1 MKKMKQLFY
10 FGLIGFSILL
20 VVAAFKTHTVV
31 PTNQEIKKEF
41 APVAVL
47 ELFTSQGCSSCPP
60 ADELL
65 GKYIA
70 KENENIFPLSFHVDY
85 WNYLGWKDIY
95 SMAAYSERQK
105 KYGSVLNL
113 ETIYTPQLVV
123 NGTNE
128 CVGNNE
134 QLVAR
139 AINDALKQ
147 HTNVEISGTAMVKE
161 NKVAATISVD
171 GNYKNC
177 LLNIALVETKA
188 SVPVKA
194 GENNGATLN
203 NYNIVR
209 WWKTI
214 DASEEKNNITIDL
227 PNDVSRS
234 NAKLIVYTQDKTS
247 YKITGAAKIS
257 L

>member
-1 MKKMKQLFY
+1 MKRLFY
-10 FGLIGFSILL
+10 FGSSGFCMLLI
-20 VVAAFKTHTVV
+20 VAAFKTHSDIPV
-31 PTNQEIKKEF
+31 NKEIKKEF

-65 GKYIA
+65 GKYIS
-70 KENENIFPLSFHVDY
+70 KENEYIFPLSFHVDY

-95 SMAAYSERQK
+95 SLAAYSERQK
-105 KYGSVLNL
+105 KYALVLNL

-128 CVGNNE
+128 CVGSNE
-134 QLVAR
+134 QIVAR

-147 HTNVEISGTAMVKE
+147 NANVQISGMATMKG
-161 NKVAATISVD
+161 NKIAVTISVD
-171 GNYKNC
+171 GNYKNG
-177 LLNIALVETKA
+177 LLNIALVEKKT

-194 GENNGATLN
+194 GENNGVTLN
-203 NYNIVR
+203 NYNVVL

-214 DASEEKNNITIDL
+214 DAVEEKNNISVDL
-227 PNDVSRS
+227 PNDISRS
-234 NAKLIVYTQDKTS
+234 NAKLIVYTQDKSS